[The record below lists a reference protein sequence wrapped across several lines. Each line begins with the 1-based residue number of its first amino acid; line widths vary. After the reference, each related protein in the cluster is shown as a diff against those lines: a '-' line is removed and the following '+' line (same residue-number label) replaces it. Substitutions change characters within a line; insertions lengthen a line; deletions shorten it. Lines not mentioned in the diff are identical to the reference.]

1 MIYCVK
7 INSFMVR
14 DAVITKT
21 KDGYHLREVYL
32 SKEIQRG
39 YDKKTAEIIAH
50 LTDGKVIEVNEEVVE
65 EVTYGG

>member
-21 KDGYHLREVYL
+21 KDGYHLREIYL

-39 YDKKTAEIIAH
+39 FSKERAEIIAD
-50 LTDGKVIEVNEEVVE
+50 LTDGKVIEVAE
-65 EVTYGG
+65 EVTNGD